1 MSFNEKSDSSI
12 QDSMGYLK
20 LTNGIK
26 QLNGEKN
33 KWQKYIQTES
43 VMKLFGK
50 M

>member
-26 QLNGEKN
+26 QLNGEKIN
-33 KWQKYIQTES
+33 GRNTSRQRA
-43 VMKLFGK
+43 L
-50 M
+50 